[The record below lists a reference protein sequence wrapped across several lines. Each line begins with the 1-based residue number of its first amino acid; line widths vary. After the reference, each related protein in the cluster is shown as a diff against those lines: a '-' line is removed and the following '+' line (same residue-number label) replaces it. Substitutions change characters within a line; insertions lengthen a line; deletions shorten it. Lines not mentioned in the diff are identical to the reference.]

1 MPTSGTE
8 LVKHT
13 MSFSNLLKVF
23 WTLFYLLWIF
33 LDEIAAFLCFRT
45 PNGYCCFISAL
56 YLCSSCLLLTWLFK
70 LGSFRC
76 FTHLLNM
83 MPAATCSRFYSNSP
97 HSLSSCCSRCCC
109 CRRVVL
115 LRRCKFRPQVSHTG
129 SHRAGRT
136 RRLFSIARQRDLSS
150 IDRQLTNYVP
160 SPPTPPHRL
169 YQEL

>member
-23 WTLFYLLWIF
+23 RTLFYLLWIF

-45 PNGYCCFISAL
+45 PSGYCCFISAL

-83 MPAATCSRFYSNSP
+83 MPAATCSRFYSNSSF
-97 HSLSSCCSRCCC
+97 SLLPAALAVVAVAVSCCCAGVNFDR
-109 CRRVVL
+109 
-115 LRRCKFRPQVSHTG
+115 KFLTREAIELAA
-129 SHRAGRT
+129 RAAC
-136 RRLFSIARQRDLSS
+136 F
-150 IDRQLTNYVP
+150 QLPDSVT
-160 SPPTPPHRL
+160 
-169 YQEL
+169 

>member
-1 MPTSGTE
+1 M
-8 LVKHT
+8 LR
-13 MSFSNLLKVF
+13 
-23 WTLFYLLWIF
+23 IF

-83 MPAATCSRFYSNSP
+83 MPAATCSRFYSNSS
-97 HSLSSCCSRCCC
+97 HSLSSCCSRCCR

-160 SPPTPPHRL
+160 RECTSTPQPPHRL